1 MLMHEI
7 IKNLESVKHKINEK
21 VQLSQETIKQPTIIA
36 ISKTFSLNQ
45 ISPLI
50 EAGHAHFGENKV
62 QEAEKKWDKILINKH
77 GLKLHMVGGLQSNK
91 AKKAVEI
98 FDYIHSL
105 DNLRLAQKLYLAE
118 QELNKHLKYF
128 VQVNLGNEVQKSGV
142 PKNDLKKFIETL
154 RKDFKLNIIGLMCLP
169 PQNEKS
175 EIYFKELKEF
185 SVKHN
190 FEHLSMGMSH
200 DYLAALDF
208 GSSFLRLGT
217 CIFGERKS

>member
-1 MLMHEI
+1 MHEI

-118 QELNKHLKYF
+118 QELNKNLKYF
-128 VQVNLGNEVQKSGV
+128 VQVNLGNEAQKSGV

-169 PQNEKS
+169 PQNAKS

-185 SVKHN
+185 AVKHN